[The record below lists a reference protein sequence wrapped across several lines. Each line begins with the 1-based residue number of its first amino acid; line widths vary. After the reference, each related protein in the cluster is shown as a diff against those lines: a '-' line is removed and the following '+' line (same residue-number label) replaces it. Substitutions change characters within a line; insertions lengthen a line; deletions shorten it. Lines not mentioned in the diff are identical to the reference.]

1 MNIYKGNSIADGIG
15 LGKLYRLA
23 QKEVKVVEKT
33 ISQEEVAKELKY
45 FLESRDKTKKNL
57 EELIEGAS
65 QQFSEENLAIFEGQI
80 LLLEDEELE
89 EAITSLIK
97 EKLYNALWATKA
109 VFDEQINII
118 SSHNDAYLR
127 ERAADFKDLRDRFLS
142 VMSGKE
148 MGKLSFDEDVILIT
162 GELTPSDTIS
172 LDLSRVKGFAT
183 SIGGVTSHAAIISRT
198 LGLPAL
204 VLGEEIT
211 SQLSEGKL
219 AILDSFKKE
228 LIVEPNDTQI
238 EEFKEKNA
246 KVAKEKEI
254 LDLLKDKPCETKDG
268 VVFNLLANIGT
279 PKDGEQAL
287 EFNPQGVGLFR
298 TEFLFME
305 SSQPPSEEE
314 QFKAYS
320 EVVKQYAPRPVT
332 IRTLDIGGDK
342 EIPYLNI
349 PKEENPFLGWRA
361 VRMYEEKSS
370 LIITQFK
377 AILRASV
384 FGMIKIMVP
393 MVISEEEVA
402 MFKNLLSE
410 AKKALKVEGKD
421 IKEENIKVGI
431 MVETPATALITD
443 TLAKEVDFFSLGTN
457 DLTQYTLAVDRG
469 NAKVADLFTS
479 YHPSVLKLIHMTAK
493 AALKEGIEVSVCG
506 EFASDERGSLLIA
519 GMGIKNLSMTASLML
534 KVKDSFSKVELKD
547 IQNLSEKVLTLPSSH
562 AVVELVDEFRR
573 DHGII

>member
-1 MNIYKGNSIADGIG
+1 MNIYKGISIADGIG
-15 LGKLYRLA
+15 FGKLYRLA
-23 QKEVKVVEKT
+23 QKEVKVVEKP
-33 ISQEEVAKELKY
+33 ISQQEIEKELRS
-45 FLESRDKTKKNL
+45 FLEARDKTKKNL
-57 EELIEGAS
+57 EELIQGAS
-65 QQFSEENLAIFEGQI
+65 DKFSEESLAIFEGQI

-89 EAITSLIK
+89 DAITDLIK
-97 EKLYNALWATKA
+97 DKFYNALWATKSI
-109 VFDEQINII
+109 FNEQIDII
-118 SSHNDAYLR
+118 SSHKDAYLR
-127 ERAADFKDLRDRFLS
+127 ERAADFKDLRDRFLN
-142 VMSGKE
+142 VMSGVE
-148 MGKLSFDEDVILIT
+148 MGKLSFEEDVILIT

-183 SIGGVTSHAAIISRT
+183 SVGGVTSHAAIISRT

-204 VLGEEIT
+204 VLGEEVT
-211 SQLSEGKL
+211 SKLEEGKL

-228 LIVEPNDTQI
+228 LTVEPNESQI
-238 EEFKEKNA
+238 KEFNVKSADVER
-246 KVAKEKEI
+246 EKE
-254 LDLLKDKPCETKDG
+254 LLNLLKDKPCETKDG
-268 VVFNLLANIGT
+268 VIFNLLANIGT

-305 SSQPPSEEE
+305 SSEPPTEEE

-384 FGMIKIMVP
+384 FGVIKIMVP
-393 MVISEEEVA
+393 MVISEEEVN
-402 MFKNLLSE
+402 MFKNLLEE
-410 AKKALKVEGKD
+410 AKKALKGEGKE

-431 MVETPATALITD
+431 MVETPATALITE
-443 TLAKEVDFFSLGTN
+443 TLAKKVDFFSLGTN

-469 NAKVADLFTS
+469 NTKVADLFTS
-479 YHPSVLKLIHMTAK
+479 YHPSVLKLIHMTAQS
-493 AALKEGIEVSVCG
+493 ALKAGIEVSVCG

-534 KVKDSFSKVELKD
+534 KVKDSFSKVNLKD
-547 IQNLSEKVLTLPSSH
+547 IQELSEKVLTLPTAN
-562 AVVELVDEFRR
+562 AVVELVDTFRR
-573 DHGII
+573 NHGII